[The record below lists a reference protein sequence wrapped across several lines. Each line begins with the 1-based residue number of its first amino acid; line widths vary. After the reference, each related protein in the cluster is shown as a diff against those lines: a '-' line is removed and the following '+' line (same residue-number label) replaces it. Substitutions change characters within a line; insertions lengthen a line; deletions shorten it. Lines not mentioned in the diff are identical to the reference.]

1 MAARAVRRVVARA
14 TNQMTLVD
22 FEEVIRAAVQ
32 QPIRRA
38 TGLAERLGWQEQPS
52 SGSQRF
58 APVLEQKASTGC

>member
-1 MAARAVRRVVARA
+1 
-14 TNQMTLVD
+14 MTLVD

-58 APVLEQKASTGC
+58 APALEQKASTGW